1 MYNYKSGQQYY
12 FPSILVLVLM
22 LHVFKFILGLL
33 NTKNEEAY
41 KMALT
46 IARRYTVG
54 AMFSCPDGSEVCNMF
69 EKVCSLLYCILL
81 KHIKLYHITYY

>member
-1 MYNYKSGQQYY
+1 MK
-12 FPSILVLVLM
+12 VLVSSFLK
-22 LHVFKFILGLL
+22 LFLLIIVGLL
-33 NTKNEEAY
+33 KTENDEAK

-69 EKVCSLLYCILL
+69 EKVFYIGRNVFIVSEITEIF
-81 KHIKLYHITYY
+81 HI

>member
-1 MYNYKSGQQYY
+1 M
-12 FPSILVLVLM
+12 
-22 LHVFKFILGLL
+22 VFSLYIILGLL
-33 NTKNEEAY
+33 KTENDEAK

-69 EKVCSLLYCILL
+69 EKVSYSSSYFNCSLKTSINFLS
-81 KHIKLYHITYY
+81 

>member
-1 MYNYKSGQQYY
+1 MVS
-12 FPSILVLVLM
+12 
-22 LHVFKFILGLL
+22 GLL
-33 NTKNEEAY
+33 KTENEEAK

-69 EKVCSLLYCILL
+69 EKVCYIQ
-81 KHIKLYHITYY
+81 YHISTIITSLVYTRSHS

>member
-1 MYNYKSGQQYY
+1 
-12 FPSILVLVLM
+12 M
-22 LHVFKFILGLL
+22 LFSGLL
-33 NTKNEEAY
+33 KTENEVAR

-69 EKVCSLLYCILL
+69 EKVGVSFISFYENY
-81 KHIKLYHITYY
+81 IKMSFKYKSIVYN

>member
-1 MYNYKSGQQYY
+1 MIITLKALLSR
-12 FPSILVLVLM
+12 FLLLFLLIIV
-22 LHVFKFILGLL
+22 GLL
-33 NTKNEEAY
+33 KTENDEAK

-69 EKVCSLLYCILL
+69 EKVSYIGQN
-81 KHIKLYHITYY
+81 IFIVSEIT

>member
-1 MYNYKSGQQYY
+1 MS
-12 FPSILVLVLM
+12 SILICNLYITTLS
-22 LHVFKFILGLL
+22 GLL
-33 NTKNEEAY
+33 KTENEVAR

-69 EKVCSLLYCILL
+69 EKVTVLQEIVIS
-81 KHIKLYHITYY
+81 

>member
-1 MYNYKSGQQYY
+1 MICNLYITTIS
-12 FPSILVLVLM
+12 
-22 LHVFKFILGLL
+22 GLL
-33 NTKNEEAY
+33 KTENEVAR

-69 EKVCSLLYCILL
+69 EKVTVLQEIVIDKKIILGVILY
-81 KHIKLYHITYY
+81 

>member
-1 MYNYKSGQQYY
+1 MVS
-12 FPSILVLVLM
+12 
-22 LHVFKFILGLL
+22 GLL
-33 NTKNEEAY
+33 KTENEEAK

-69 EKVCSLLYCILL
+69 EKVSYIQ
-81 KHIKLYHITYY
+81 HHV

>member
-1 MYNYKSGQQYY
+1 MSSFLKL
-12 FPSILVLVLM
+12 FLLIIV
-22 LHVFKFILGLL
+22 GLL
-33 NTKNEEAY
+33 KTENDEAK

-69 EKVCSLLYCILL
+69 EKVCYIGRNVFIVSE
-81 KHIKLYHITYY
+81 ITEIYIHV

>member
-1 MYNYKSGQQYY
+1 
-12 FPSILVLVLM
+12 M
-22 LHVFKFILGLL
+22 LFSGLL
-33 NTKNEEAY
+33 KTENEVAR

-69 EKVCSLLYCILL
+69 EKVGVSFIFFMKIIFSYLSYENVI
-81 KHIKLYHITYY
+81 

>member
-1 MYNYKSGQQYY
+1 MIFSFY
-12 FPSILVLVLM
+12 I
-22 LHVFKFILGLL
+22 ILGLL
-33 NTKNEEAY
+33 KTENDEAK

-69 EKVCSLLYCILL
+69 EKVSCPSSFF
-81 KHIKLYHITYY
+81 